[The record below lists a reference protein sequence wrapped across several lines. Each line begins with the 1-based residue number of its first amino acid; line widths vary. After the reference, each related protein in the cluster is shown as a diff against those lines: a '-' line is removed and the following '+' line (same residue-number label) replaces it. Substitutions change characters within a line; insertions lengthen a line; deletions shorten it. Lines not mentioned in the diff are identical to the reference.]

1 LTISDLFRSALHSLF
16 AHRLRSFLTFLG
28 MVISVSAIVAVI
40 SIISGLKQMV
50 MDQVSI
56 LSPDMFIVSRFGVGD
71 GMTRE
76 SWLAAW
82 KRPNITVN
90 DYARIRAANLPS
102 VAEVGAG
109 SDSSRLVS
117 FGAKNLE
124 STGII
129 GITANTA
136 TILNIN
142 FADGIGRMFT
152 EAEDNAGRYVAI
164 IGANIKDEL
173 FGPQD
178 PIGRT
183 MLIAG
188 LPFTVVGVM
197 PKEGESFGG
206 GTSRDSEVYIPFSA
220 FRRNFISPWSSI
232 DIYIKA
238 KDMDHLETAK
248 DEVRSYLRA
257 MRHTDFR
264 AKDPFGIVTQDAV
277 VDMFN
282 QITAATFLFITLITG
297 VSLFVGGIVIMNIML
312 VSVAER
318 TQEIGIRMAL
328 GSKKRD
334 VLRQFLLEATLLS
347 IVGGIVGFLIGAGLA
362 LSVKGM
368 TGFPA
373 QVTFNIVVL
382 AVGIAAAVGLTAGFL
397 PARRAA
403 NLVIIDAIRSD

>member
-1 LTISDLFRSALHSLF
+1 
-16 AHRLRSFLTFLG
+16 
-28 MVISVSAIVAVI
+28 MVISVASVVAVI
-40 SIISGLKQMV
+40 SIISGLNQMV
-50 MDQVSI
+50 MDNVSI
-56 LSPDMFIVSRFGVGD
+56 LSPDMFLVQRFGMGD
-71 GMTRE
+71 GMSRE
-76 SWLAAW
+76 SWLLAM

-90 DYARIRAANLPS
+90 DFTRIRDANLPS
-102 VAEVGAG
+102 VAMVGAG
-109 SDSSRLVS
+109 DGNRQLVS

-124 STGII
+124 STTIVGF
-129 GITANTA
+129 TANTV

-142 FADGIGRMFT
+142 LNDGIGRMFT
-152 EAEDNAGRYVAI
+152 EAEEDAGRYVAV
-164 IGANIKDEL
+164 IGATIKDEL
-173 FGPQD
+173 FGPRD
-178 PIGRT
+178 PIGRPI
-183 MLIAG
+183 LIGG
-188 LPFTVVGVM
+188 LPFTVVGVL
-197 PKEGESFGG
+197 PKEGESFMGG
-206 GTSRDSEVYIPFSA
+206 GNSNDSRVVIPFSA
-220 FRRNFISPWSSI
+220 FRRNFISPWS
-232 DIYIKA
+232 DIEIYVKA
-238 KDMDHLETAK
+238 KDVAHVEIAK
-248 DEVRSYLRA
+248 DEVRAYLRA

-264 AKDPFGIVTQDAV
+264 APDPFGIISQDSAM
-277 VDMFN
+277 DFFN
-282 QITAATFLFITLITG
+282 QMTSATFLFITLITG

-347 IVGGIVGFLIGAGLA
+347 IAGGIVGFLIGAGLA

-373 QVTFNIVVL
+373 QVTLNIVGL